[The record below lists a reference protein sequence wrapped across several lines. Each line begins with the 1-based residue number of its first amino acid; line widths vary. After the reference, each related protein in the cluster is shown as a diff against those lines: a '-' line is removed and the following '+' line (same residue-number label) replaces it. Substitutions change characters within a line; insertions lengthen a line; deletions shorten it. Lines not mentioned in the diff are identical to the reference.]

1 MARTPP
7 ALRALQA
14 TNAAVLTTTAGLNL
28 GLSFFVMPR
37 LLESPTPLMLRQW
50 GRMFAVTSRFFPPA
64 MMVPGLVHAALACYY
79 YTVTTAAAAATT
91 ATRSPQKGAVCNA
104 VAALAALS
112 VMPWTLGLMMPIN
125 EKLLR
130 KVDAAQSLG
139 ANEVEGREVG
149 VKEEETA
156 HALVDR
162 WALLN
167 LYRGGAVLV
176 SGCLGLYAALF

>member
-1 MARTPP
+1 MSPSANTP

-28 GLSFFVMPR
+28 GLSFFVVPR

-64 MMVPGLVHAALACYY
+64 MMVPGLAQAALACY
-79 YTVTTAAAAATT
+79 TVATT
-91 ATRSPQKGAVCNA
+91 LGPQKGAVCNA
-104 VAALAALS
+104 VAALVALS
-112 VMPWTLGLMMPIN
+112 VMPWTLGLLAPIN
-125 EKLLR
+125 DKLLR
-130 KVDAAQSLG
+130 KIDEAQSLG
-139 ANEVEGREVG
+139 AKEVEEREARVE
-149 VKEEETA
+149 VEEQEETA

-176 SGCLGLYAALF
+176 SGCLGLYAAVS

>member
-1 MARTPP
+1 MSPSTNTP

-28 GLSFFVMPR
+28 GLSFFVVPR

-50 GRMFAVTSRFFPPA
+50 GRMFAATSRFFPPA
-64 MMVPGLVHAALACYY
+64 MMVPGLAHAALAYY
-79 YTVTTAAAAATT
+79 YTVAATT
-91 ATRSPQKGAVCNA
+91 RGTTQKGAAICNA

-112 VMPWTLGLMMPIN
+112 VMPWTLGLLAPIN

-130 KVDAAQSLG
+130 KVDEAQSLG
-139 ANEVEGREVG
+139 AKEVEEREVG
-149 VKEEETA
+149 VEEEETA

-176 SGCLGLYAALF
+176 SGCLGLYAAVSY

>member
-1 MARTPP
+1 MSSSTNTPT
-7 ALRALQA
+7 LRALQA

-64 MMVPGLVHAALACYY
+64 MMVPGLVHAALAYYY
-79 YTVTTAAAAATT
+79 YTVAAAATV
-91 ATRSPQKGAVCNA
+91 TRGAQKGTVCNA
-104 VAALAALS
+104 VAALLALS
-112 VMPWTLGLMMPIN
+112 VMPWTLGLMVPIN

-130 KVDAAQSLG
+130 KADEAQSLD
-139 ANEVEGREVG
+139 AKEVEEREVG
-149 VKEEETA
+149 IKEEETA

>member
-1 MARTPP
+1 MSSSTNTP

-64 MMVPGLVHAALACYY
+64 MMVPGLVHAVLAYYY
-79 YTVTTAAAAATT
+79 YTVAAAATT
-91 ATRSPQKGAVCNA
+91 AARGLQKGAVYNA
-104 VAALAALS
+104 VAALVALS
-112 VMPWTLGLMMPIN
+112 VMPWTLGLMVPIN

-167 LYRGGAVLV
+167 LYRGGDVLV